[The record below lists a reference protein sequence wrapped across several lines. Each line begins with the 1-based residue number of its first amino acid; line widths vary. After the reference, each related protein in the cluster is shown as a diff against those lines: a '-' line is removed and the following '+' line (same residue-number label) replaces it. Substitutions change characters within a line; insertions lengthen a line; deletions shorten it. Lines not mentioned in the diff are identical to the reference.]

1 MMLDKFYVLTP
12 PKRLALTYAKGHSR
26 DVLTLLLNHDVRLA
40 QIVGNVKEPLIGQMR
55 LAWWRDVISKPV
67 DKRPTGEPMLAE
79 LARLEGAGADARLA
93 AAMLALVDAWGELL
107 ADDDWSRE
115 LIQRHTQAKASAIF
129 ASFAESVGVDRG
141 TISQVLKVGERWAL
155 AELLQYCQTPKQ
167 HDAVIAQLDHSEP
180 AYRLPRSLRPLS
192 ILAFAAQQRGQNV
205 GKGLR
210 LIFNALTGR

>member
-1 MMLDKFYVLTP
+1 MMLDEFHALTP
-12 PKRLALTYAKGHSR
+12 PKRLALAYAKGHSR

-67 DKRPTGEPMLAE
+67 DTRPTGEPMLAE

-93 AAMLALVDAWGELL
+93 SAMLELVDAWGELL

-115 LIQRHTQAKASAIF
+115 VIQRHTQTKASAIF
-129 ASFAESVGVDRG
+129 VSFAELAGADRA

-167 HDAVIAQLDHSEP
+167 HDAVLAQLNAGEQ
-180 AYRLPRSLRPLS
+180 AYRLPPSLRSLS
-192 ILAFAAQQRGQNV
+192 ILAFAVQQRGQNA
-205 GKGLR
+205 GQGLR